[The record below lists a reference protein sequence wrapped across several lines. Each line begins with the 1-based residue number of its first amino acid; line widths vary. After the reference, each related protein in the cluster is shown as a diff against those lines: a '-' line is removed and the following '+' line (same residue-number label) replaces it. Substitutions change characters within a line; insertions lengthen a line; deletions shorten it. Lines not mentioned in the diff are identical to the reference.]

1 MKKKQHNTARN
12 AIVAM
17 AIGATALSGC
27 SSSGTPGTTS
37 DASAP
42 AAEGAGLER
51 LTIVVPTS
59 AGGGIDTAARQL
71 QPYLEES
78 LSTTIVVENREGG
91 GTTIGTTHMLSNA
104 DDCSNIMITGIPH
117 INLSYLTNE
126 VDFELASFAPIGGI
140 SVEPGVIR
148 VANDAPWQSLSELVD
163 DARAEPGSVSFSV
176 SEPVSANV
184 LGLRN
189 IEAAAGVD
197 FNIVPYDGG
206 GPSRLALESGEVDAT
221 HAGVFNSLGIAET
234 TRVLA
239 VHQEENRWPEETDNA
254 PTVSDDLGVDA
265 GVSEA
270 TYNLWTSATC
280 AEQNPETYQSI
291 VDALESAVSSEE
303 LRAELQEVG
312 EQNKLDYRDPERVL
326 SDAEEQEAAILEL
339 MAEDPAL
346 FTE

>member
-1 MKKKQHNTARN
+1 MKQHNTARG
-12 AIVAM
+12 AILVL

-27 SSSGTPGTTS
+27 SSPDTPGTSGTA
-37 DASAP
+37 ASG
-42 AAEGAGLER
+42 AEGASLDQV
-51 LTIVVPTS
+51 TIVVPTS
-59 AGGGIDTAARQL
+59 AGGGVDTAARQL

-78 LSTTIVVENREGG
+78 LGATIVVENREGG
-91 GTTIGTTHMLSNA
+91 GTTIGTTYMLSNA
-104 DDCSNIMITGIPH
+104 DDCSNVMITGVPH

-126 VDFELASFAPIGGI
+126 VDFDLESFAPIGGI

-148 VANDAPWQSLSELVD
+148 VRNDASWQSLSELVD
-163 DARAEPGSVSFSV
+163 AARAEPGSVSFSV

-189 IEAAAGVD
+189 IEAAANVD
-197 FNIVPYDGG
+197 FNIVPFDGG

-221 HAGVFNSLGIAET
+221 HAGVFNSLPIAET
-234 TRVLA
+234 TRVIA
-239 VHQEENRWPEETDNA
+239 VHQEENRWPDETDDA
-254 PTVSDDLGVDA
+254 PTVSEELGVDA

-280 AEQNPETYQSI
+280 AEQNPDAYESL
-291 VDALESAVSSEE
+291 VDALESAVGSEE
-303 LRAELQEVG
+303 LRAELEEVG
-312 EQNKLDYRDPERVL
+312 EQNKLDYREPDQVQ

-339 MAEDPAL
+339 MAEDPGL